1 MEELKGIREKY
12 DDNATIRDQLS
23 ILRTEK
29 NRNLKE
35 VKEYEEI
42 IEEKDQSLRDAI
54 ASLESA
60 NKEITELENKVKDIE
75 LEKEDVEQKYKKF
88 QEHADEMADE

>member
-75 LEKEDVEQKYKKF
+75 LEKEDVE
-88 QEHADEMADE
+88 